1 LGKQEKEDPYPG
13 LALAALLVAAS
24 VATYG
29 TKHLQQVVTSLIGWR
44 VLEVFSLQKHMFC
57 HLKVWKIN
65 HAQKKPK

>member
-1 LGKQEKEDPYPG
+1 MAEG
-13 LALAALLVAAS
+13 
-24 VATYG
+24 TYG